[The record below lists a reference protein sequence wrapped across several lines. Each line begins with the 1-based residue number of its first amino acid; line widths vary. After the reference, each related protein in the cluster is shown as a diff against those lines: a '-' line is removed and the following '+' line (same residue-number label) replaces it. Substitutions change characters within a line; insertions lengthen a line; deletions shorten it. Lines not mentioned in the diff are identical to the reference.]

1 MPISHHDSVE
11 GIVIRETAA
20 GDLPAILGI
29 INREILEGSA
39 HFGLVP
45 VTPDELHADW
55 SQTRERYAWFSAIA
69 SGRVVGYARGG
80 PWKTRGA
87 YAWAC
92 EIGIYVAPA
101 CQARGIGRSLYG
113 ALFPELRRR
122 GLRTVI
128 AGITLP
134 NEASVRLH
142 ESMGMRPVGV
152 FEAVGFKNGAWR
164 DVGYWS
170 LHWDADQPPSPR

>member
-1 MPISHHDSVE
+1 MTAVPV
-11 GIVIRETAA
+11 VIRETVES
-20 GDLPAILGI
+20 DLPAILGI
-29 INREILEGSA
+29 INREIVEGSA
-39 HFGLVP
+39 HFGLVAM
-45 VTPDELHADW
+45 TPDELHADW
-55 SQTRERYAWFSAIA
+55 SQTRDRYAWFSALDA
-69 SGRVVGYARGG
+69 DRVVGYARGG

-92 EIGIYVAPA
+92 EIGIYIAPGH
-101 CQARGIGRSLYG
+101 QRRGIGRRLYD

-134 NEASVRLH
+134 NDASVRLH
-142 ESMGMRPVGV
+142 EAMGMSRVGT
-152 FEAVGFKNGAWR
+152 FEAVGYKNGAWR

-170 LHWDADQPPSPR
+170 LHWEDAARPPSIA

>member
-1 MPISHHDSVE
+1 MADT
-11 GIVIRETAA
+11 IVIRETVAA
-20 GDLPAILGI
+20 DLPSILGI
-29 INREILEGSA
+29 INREILDGSA
-39 HFGLVP
+39 HFGLVAMQLE
-45 VTPDELHADW
+45 ELDAEW
-55 SQTRERYAWFSAIA
+55 RATRERYAWFTALDA
-69 SGRVVGYARGG
+69 DRVVGYARGG

-92 EIGIYVAPA
+92 ETGIYITPG
-101 CQARGIGRSLYG
+101 QQGRGIGRRLYDT
-113 ALFPELRRR
+113 LFPELRRK

-142 ESMGMRPVGV
+142 EAMGMKRVGV
-152 FEAVGFKNGAWR
+152 FEACGFKNNAWR

-170 LHWDADQPPSPR
+170 LHWDGDRPPHSAR